1 MRKLSKL
8 QIPCL
13 SKFLEINKT
22 LVTMEGPFNQ
32 EKWLNSGKNSELGGV
47 LTCSSLIPNSLAP
60 MEA

>member
-1 MRKLSKL
+1 MSFKV
-8 QIPCL
+8 
-13 SKFLEINKT
+13 LEIKKT

-60 MEA
+60 MEP